1 MRLPRSTIRRPAR
14 LALVTAL
21 LAATCG
27 LAGAATTWSPDRPT
41 EVRIGSLVVGDNKYE
56 NVVVTVGSVLGFSA
70 TGPNRSYD
78 SFNPSNGQLTIATLT
93 VGSQSFYDVVITL
106 GGLVSVGGGAP
117 LAALVPNDPL
127 FSRQWHLKNT
137 GQSGAGGP
145 AALAGEDLNV
155 GKAWQLATGT
165 GIQIAVIDDGLDV
178 SHEDLRVVAGKS
190 WDYRTN
196 SYGDPSSS
204 TSSHGTSCGGLAA
217 AIGDNNLGV
226 TGVAFNARL
235 VGYNLLAA
243 TTGAF
248 GADAV
253 TKDLASNHIYTN
265 SYGAA
270 DSNGLLAPADELWR
284 DAIRTG
290 ITSGRGGK
298 GAIYT
303 WAAGNGAPEDR
314 SDYDGQAN
322 FQGVLA
328 IGAMN
333 DQGQRS
339 SYSEPGSNVL
349 VAAYGGEFCSTQTT
363 TTTDVSGAGGYNDGN
378 KPQDITGSPN
388 YTRCMN
394 GTSAATPQAAGVAA
408 LLLETNPALTWRDV
422 RAIFARTARKTDPN
436 NAGWVTNGGGL
447 HVNHE
452 YGYGAIDALAA
463 VRAAAGWSLL
473 PAQKTATQA
482 ATLGSALAI
491 ADDGPAA
498 TSSLTLQ
505 GSGIG
510 KLEFVELAI
519 TSNHTNV
526 GNLEITLTSPAGTR
540 STVSAVRDCKDTA
553 GNAVTC
559 GAALEGGFT
568 FGIVRLMGEA
578 ADGNWTLSVRDGK
591 TGETGSVS
599 AWSIKAYGY

>member
-21 LAATCG
+21 LAACG

-41 EVRIGSLVVGDNKYE
+41 EVRIGSLVVGDTKYD
-56 NVVVTVGSVLGFSA
+56 NVVIIVGGVLGFSA
-70 TGPNRSYD
+70 TGPNRTYD
-78 SFNPSNGQLTIATLT
+78 SFNPANGQVTIATLT
-93 VGSQSFYDVVITL
+93 VGSQSFYDVVVTV
-106 GGLVSVGGGAP
+106 GGLVSVGGGGALP
-117 LAALVPNDPL
+117 ALVPNDPL

-145 AALAGEDLNV
+145 AALAGEDLNI

-165 GIQIAVIDDGLDV
+165 GVQIAVIDDGLDIF
-178 SHEDLRVVAGKS
+178 HEDLRVVAGKS

-196 SYGDPSSS
+196 AYGDPSSS

-217 AIGDNNLGV
+217 AIGNNNLGV

-235 VGYNLLAA
+235 VGYNLLSA

-270 DSNGLLAPADELWR
+270 DSNGMLAPADELWR

-290 ITSGRGGK
+290 ISTGRGGK

-328 IGAMN
+328 IGALN

-349 VAAYGGEFCSTQTT
+349 VTAYGGEFCGTQTT

-408 LLLETNPALTWRDV
+408 LLLETNPALSWRDV
-422 RAIFARTARKTDPN
+422 RAILARTARKTDPA
-436 NAGWVTNGGGL
+436 NAGWVNNGGGL

-463 VRAAAGWSLL
+463 VRAAPGWALL

-482 ATLGSALAI
+482 ATLGSPLAI
-491 ADDGPAA
+491 ADNGAAA

-510 KLEFVELAI
+510 KLEFVDLAI

-526 GNLEITLTSPAGTR
+526 GDLEITLTSPAGTR
-540 STVSAVRDCKDTA
+540 STVSVVRDCKDTA
-553 GNAVTC
+553 ANAVTC
-559 GAALEGGFT
+559 GAALEAGFT
-568 FGIVRLMGEA
+568 FGIARLMGEA
-578 ADGNWTLSVRDGK
+578 ADGNWTLSVRDGR

-599 AWSIKAYGY
+599 AWSIRAYGY